1 MNWQLL
7 RQVTVRGTA
16 LAFALSFIGMAQ
28 AQVASHTQLFAAH
41 TDHGYAFTANVS
53 DVAGHPATDGVVT
66 IANAKGASLGSAFVK
81 NGVATIQVGQ
91 EPTGSVYAD
100 YTGSGSFRASA
111 TRTQVTSETT
121 GTEPDFTITAN
132 PSSLSL
138 SPGQY
143 GTVVLTVTPENGFS
157 DMVTLSCS
165 GNPAGTKCYF
175 SPATLTPLNG
185 NATSSQLQITTTASS
200 GASVVWPGGGSHLA
214 YAVILPGVLALFG
227 LGAIRRRPGPNA
239 LRVLGLVALL
249 AAGSLGLSAC
259 AQRYDYLHHP
269 PAGNPG
275 VPAGNYSVTIAAY
288 SNNGAAVT
296 SHTINLALTVK

>member
-1 MNWQLL
+1 MSLQFL
-7 RQVTVRGTA
+7 RQVTFRVTA
-16 LAFALSFIGMAQ
+16 LALVFSGAFAMAQ
-28 AQVASHTQLFAAH
+28 AQVVTHTQLSAAR
-41 TDHGYAFTANVS
+41 TDLGVSFTANVS

-66 IANAKGASLGSAFVK
+66 IENAAGQSLGSAFVK
-81 NGVATIQVGQ
+81 SGAATIEVGQ

-100 YTGSGSFRASA
+100 YSGSGSFRASVA
-111 TRTQVTSETT
+111 RAQVTSEAT
-121 GTEPDFTITAN
+121 GAEPDFTITAN
-132 PSSLSL
+132 PTSLSL

-143 GTVVLTVTPENGFS
+143 GTVVLTVTPQNGFA

-200 GASVVWPGGGSHLA
+200 GASVAWSGGSHVV
-214 YAVILPGVLALFG
+214 YAVVLPGMLALIG
-227 LGAIRRRPGPNA
+227 LGTIRRRSGWNS

-249 AAGSLGLSAC
+249 AAGTLGLSAC

-296 SHTINLALTVK
+296 SHTLTVALMVK